1 MIHAR
6 RRTPSGAELIHMELR
21 HLRYFVAVADEMSVT
36 RAALKLRLAQPSLTR
51 QIRRLEE
58 ELHVELFHRENNRIT
73 LTEGGRFFLERTR
86 RLLAQ
91 SDADLRDLRRHELGE
106 NGSLRIGYVADLHY
120 DLLPTTL
127 GAFRKVWP
135 DVALNLLD
143 LTVAEQFEAL
153 AADRIDLCFAGE
165 EARLPADM
173 GWQRQ
178 RITEGNWMVV
188 VPGSSALAKG
198 KPLGIQDLETSP
210 FITMDDAFY
219 PGARDWLRSV
229 CGAAGFT
236 PKIAYEVDRVP
247 TMIGLVTLELGV
259 ALLPENCMKLPH
271 EGAVFRPLTEGLRSR
286 VEIVWKQ
293 RTLSR
298 PLEHYIEIVRERF
311 ETGHQRPNR

>member
-1 MIHAR
+1 
-6 RRTPSGAELIHMELR
+6 MELR
-21 HLRYFVAVADEMSVT
+21 HLRYFVAVAAELSVT
-36 RAALKLRLAQPSLTR
+36 RAAGKLRLAQPSLTR

-58 ELHVELFHRENNRIT
+58 ELNVELFHRENNRLT
-73 LTEGGRFFLERTR
+73 LTEGGRFFLERTQ

-91 SDADLRDLRRHELGE
+91 ADADVRDLRRHNLGE

-135 DVALNLLD
+135 DVSLNLLD

-153 AADRIDLCFAGE
+153 AADRIDLCFVG
-165 EARLPADM
+165 EARLPADA
-173 GWQRQ
+173 GWEHQLVM
-178 RITEGNWMVV
+178 EANVMAV
-188 VPGSSALAKG
+188 VPRSSALAKG
-198 KPLGIQDLETSP
+198 EPLRLLDLQTMP

-219 PGARDWLRSV
+219 PGSRAWLQGV
-229 CGAAGFT
+229 CGAAGFL
-236 PKIAYEVDRVP
+236 PQVAYEVDRSP

-271 EGAVFRPLTEGLRSR
+271 EGAVFRPLTDGLKSR

-293 RTLSR
+293 RNLSR
-298 PLEHYIEIVRERF
+298 PLEHYIQIVRERF
-311 ETGHQRPNR
+311 AAGS